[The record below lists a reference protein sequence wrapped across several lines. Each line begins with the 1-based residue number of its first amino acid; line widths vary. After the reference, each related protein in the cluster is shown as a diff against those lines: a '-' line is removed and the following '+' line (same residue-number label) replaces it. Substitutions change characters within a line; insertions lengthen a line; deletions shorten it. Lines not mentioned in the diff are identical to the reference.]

1 MNKDIVICDNNWP
14 ILIVDIYGINFD
26 MLKTLNDLTLYFSK
40 SQKFSVIIKSNT
52 NQVLTEE
59 QKQQGIAWI
68 SIMMPLARKLITK
81 VAVID
86 VPAYAE
92 FIMSLI
98 PGIAKKVKFF
108 TGDKQA
114 LNEAK
119 EWIIS

>member
-1 MNKDIVICDNNWP
+1 
-14 ILIVDIYGINFD
+14 
-26 MLKTLNDLTLYFSK
+26 
-40 SQKFSVIIKSNT
+40 
-52 NQVLTEE
+52 
-59 QKQQGIAWI
+59 
-68 SIMMPLARKLITK
+68 MMPLARKLITK